1 MHSQTP
7 ARAPEAAARSR
18 ATTYAPLPIAVIGVA
33 VFAPSISVCASEGRS
48 DTSAVGICLKIFR
61 RPDTWVCGIC
71 ERTAQ
76 VRKASLSTASFFTN
90 QGYWQVGI
98 YTSLDHSCLS
108 FVLAVLLWF
117 TIPFLYSMSC
127 GLGYLALTSA
137 SHEHIITH
145 HEVYE
150 GLLPYVV
157 PTYLFGHWGQI
168 VVYTIIAIS
177 LVSSCICNLMGIRSL
192 LVHDVLETY
201 IMPFKKRRSAD
212 VCLFCDKRVGQF
224 SAKYETCRC
233 GSMLVCTDCEMDRGG
248 QRGSQ
253 HMLVSQ
259 YLCLTHGEYR
269 RYQDKME
276 QKGMAFLLLFLA
288 VVILAVV
295 LIAGQPVDG
304 NIPSAVFS
312 AIGGPCIGSVVL
324 PIYWARLHKSG
335 LLLGLLGGP
344 IIALLAWVTQAMTM
358 EDELSTNLDSEK
370 ALFTASMTAFVAGFA
385 LPVLVTLGS
394 TKPLTNEEA
403 QIVWR
408 RLQEIDNPLMP
419 WPEVYSQ
426 ELDLRYSLHLSEGK
440 PALSEV
446 QRALQ
451 FTKRVTQ
458 LGFCINFLCFTI
470 LCPALTMTS
479 QILSFETLSIWITTI
494 EIWAAAAL
502 FFCITLPVIFFTIN
516 YMENS
521 KDDGSSVLKKARR
534 KQRLPYRRT
543 GNWFSRLL

>member
-1 MHSQTP
+1 MMSMEDEHVLIWAQAGMP
-7 ARAPEAAARSR
+7 ALNFSRKRLSRTASACLPLKNAKKWPYTRQMERSEITIIFLAIVSLGFIINRVSSFLRSR
-18 ATTYAPLPIAVIGVA
+18 AARINYGIAGPLIFSLASAIPASLFALLVLEMRTKAPGARTFAQIIYARFGPLAHIPFITIFVITNFQEIMLIIAAGTSALQAVTRDASNEVMILLIFIAIIPGAVVGGLEGLRVIFYFTTIIFLGAANIIAFA
-33 VFAPSISVCASEGRS
+33 VFNNANNFPIV
-48 DTSAVGICLKIFR
+48 
-61 RPDTWVCGIC
+61 
-71 ERTAQ
+71 
-76 VRKASLSTASFFTN
+76 STASFFTN

-137 SHEHIITH
+137 SNDHIITH
-145 HEVYE
+145 HEVYA

-212 VCLFCDKRVGQF
+212 VCLFCGKRVGQF

-295 LIAGQPVDG
+295 LIAGQP
-304 NIPSAVFS
+304 PSS
-312 AIGGPCIGSVVL
+312 ASDTRP
-324 PIYWARLHKSG
+324 
-335 LLLGLLGGP
+335 
-344 IIALLAWVTQAMTM
+344 QASRTF
-358 EDELSTNLDSEK
+358 L
-370 ALFTASMTAFVAGFA
+370 
-385 LPVLVTLGS
+385 
-394 TKPLTNEEA
+394 
-403 QIVWR
+403 R
-408 RLQEIDNPLMP
+408 EIC
-419 WPEVYSQ
+419 
-426 ELDLRYSLHLSEGK
+426 
-440 PALSEV
+440 A
-446 QRALQ
+446 ALQ
-451 FTKRVTQ
+451 PEDVASKFTLV
-458 LGFCINFLCFTI
+458 
-470 LCPALTMTS
+470 
-479 QILSFETLSIWITTI
+479 
-494 EIWAAAAL
+494 
-502 FFCITLPVIFFTIN
+502 
-516 YMENS
+516 
-521 KDDGSSVLKKARR
+521 
-534 KQRLPYRRT
+534 RLAYFPP
-543 GNWFSRLL
+543 